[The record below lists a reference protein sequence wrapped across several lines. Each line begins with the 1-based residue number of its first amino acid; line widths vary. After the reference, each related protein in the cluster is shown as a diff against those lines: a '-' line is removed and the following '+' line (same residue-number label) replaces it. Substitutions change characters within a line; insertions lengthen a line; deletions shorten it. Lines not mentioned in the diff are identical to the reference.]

1 MFQIQFHIE
10 IAIAD
15 KQPEK
20 LVNEISPLGQQ
31 LYIHTVFHTYFY
43 CLCCQ
48 SHCFRKQRI
57 GSETKEQSAYMQFC
71 QILKKLLSK
80 DIDSVLFIFKGF
92 FQIGNQT
99 PSTRFQEVWTKA
111 IFTVVQTTD
120 IKITSPCTVFSG
132 FTGRLINSLAIFSFL
147 LFHFYY
153 KFINE
158 RENTRFSPLICFLTL
173 PPTVP
178 DKIKKIVFT
187 QRIVRVF
194 YSISEFIENIEFAVL
209 ISES

>member
-1 MFQIQFHIE
+1 MFQIQFRIK

-15 KQPEK
+15 KQLEK

-71 QILKKLLSK
+71 QILKNSFLKISIAFCSSLKAFSNWEPNSK
-80 DIDSVLFIFKGF
+80 Y
-92 FQIGNQT
+92 QI
-99 PSTRFQEVWTKA
+99 
-111 IFTVVQTTD
+111 
-120 IKITSPCTVFSG
+120 SG
-132 FTGRLINSLAIFSFL
+132 SLDKSNIHSRSNNRHKNYIPMYRILRLTGRLINSLAIFSFL

-173 PPTVP
+173 PPTIP

-194 YSISEFIENIEFAVL
+194 TASVNSL
-209 ISES
+209 KT

>member
-1 MFQIQFHIE
+1 MKS
-10 IAIAD
+10 A
-15 KQPEK
+15 
-20 LVNEISPLGQQ
+20 PLGQQ

-99 PSTRFQEVWTKA
+99 PSTRFQEVRQSNIHSRSNNRHKNYIPMYRILRLYRQADET
-111 IFTVVQTTD
+111 
-120 IKITSPCTVFSG
+120 PCHF
-132 FTGRLINSLAIFSFL
+132 FFFAFSFL
-147 LFHFYY
+147 L
-153 KFINE
+153 
-158 RENTRFSPLICFLTL
+158 
-173 PPTVP
+173 
-178 DKIKKIVFT
+178 
-187 QRIVRVF
+187 
-194 YSISEFIENIEFAVL
+194 
-209 ISES
+209 